1 MSAMPPGSHGT
12 AVPGR
17 ETADLLAF
25 LDFACH
31 AGLLS
36 SSSTAAYR
44 LGARRILSA
53 LPEQATA
60 DLTVLLDDRA
70 IAVFNATSGE
80 TISEATRRQ
89 YAASFRKALMLFR
102 DYLKQPQRWHD
113 KAAENGNAPGWTP
126 TADGG
131 VDLTIPLPR
140 ARAMR
145 VHLPADVTANDA
157 RLAKRVLSSYLAEIA
172 PAATTNGED

>member
-1 MSAMPPGSHGT
+1 MSAVPPGNRGT
-12 AVPGR
+12 VSPGR

-36 SSSTAAYR
+36 RSSTAAYR
-44 LGARRILSA
+44 LGARRVLSA

-60 DLTVLLDDRA
+60 DLTVLLADRA
-70 IAVFNATSGE
+70 IAVFNATCAK

-102 DYLKQPQRWHD
+102 DYVKQPQRWHD
-113 KAAENGNAPGWTP
+113 KAAENGNTPGWTP

-157 RLAKRVLSSYLAEIA
+157 RLAKRLISSYLNELPGARE
-172 PAATTNGED
+172 GQG